1 MGRRILLFFV
11 NSWMIIHLGRK
22 PVRGGRPPSES
33 IIIRVLVAI
42 SGVLF
47 HMWDKDRIV
56 VEWDIISS
64 INTTVVITI

>member
-22 PVRGGRPPSES
+22 PVKGGRPPSES

-56 VEWDIISS
+56 VEWDVISS

>member
-22 PVRGGRPPSES
+22 PVKGGRPPSES
-33 IIIRVLVAI
+33 IIIRALVAI

-56 VEWDIISS
+56 VEWDVISS

>member
-1 MGRRILLFFV
+1 MFFV

-22 PVRGGRPPSES
+22 PVKGGRPPSES

-56 VEWDIISS
+56 VEWDVISS

>member
-1 MGRRILLFFV
+1 
-11 NSWMIIHLGRK
+11 MIIHLGRK
-22 PVRGGRPPSES
+22 PVKGGRPPSES
-33 IIIRVLVAI
+33 IITRVLVAI

-56 VEWDIISS
+56 VEWDVISS